1 MEKFTKLQETLDGMK
16 IDIEKFYEKNQ
27 NAAGTR
33 LRKEL
38 NNLRKMAADI
48 RKEIQD
54 IRITRKTKAE

>member
-16 IDIEKFYEKNQ
+16 VDLEKFYEKNQ

-38 NNLRKMAADI
+38 NNLRKLAADI

-54 IRITRKTKAE
+54 IRIARKAGA

>member
-16 IDIEKFYEKNQ
+16 IDLEKFYEKNQ

-38 NNLRKMAADI
+38 NNLRKLAADI